1 MRNLPKAPSPKCLR
15 TTLHSGQASGVSQIQ
30 FFHVCVGWFPRLI
43 PEMGPFQF
51 PSPRGPV
58 PICFGLGFSMRIRER
73 GLLSPCGSLRPFP
86 PSHLQARCLTALL
99 SVSLL
104 GVSWLL
110 ILGAMSQSPFGKGM
124 LPFNFSKKW
133 FLSLSFPPP
142 PPQSLSP
149 FLKLFSCEMYYELL
163 TTDFLINSLN

>member
-1 MRNLPKAPSPKCLR
+1 M
-15 TTLHSGQASGVSQIQ
+15 
-30 FFHVCVGWFPRLI
+30 CVGWFPRLI

-58 PICFGLGFSMRIRER
+58 PICFGLGFSTRVRER

-86 PSHLQARCLTALL
+86 PSHLQARCLTTLL

-110 ILGAMSQSPFGKGM
+110 ILGAMSWSPFGKGM

-133 FLSLSFPPP
+133 FLSLSF
-142 PPQSLSP
+142 SLSAP
-149 FLKLFSCEMYYELL
+149 PSPNSFSVSFTCCCCCCCRHHHHIQSSAARTGTAEPTKLNLL
-163 TTDFLINSLN
+163 SGQAPSPDTACREAAC